1 MIYKAGSPESI
12 HEMKEVEG
20 HITRINRAVQ
30 NVFSSLDP
38 DDNFSA
44 DELTRYEETKHNLS
58 LLDMGAG
65 GLLSRVEETEN
76 KIKSELKVAEEGIK
90 LLVSKGDVTN
100 QINLSSDT
108 LEIKGNRLEINSPN
122 FVVNDS
128 KAIAR
133 GEIVATG
140 GNIAGWE
147 IKTDQYGNSSWY
159 GKNNSRI
166 NARTV
171 TGKYGEA
178 KEINAYGDVYINAT
192 PKGNFEDIIL
202 RDTKFLGSVSC
213 SAISGTGRLICGS
226 MRLYT
231 TKRGYHERIPT
242 SPDRIKSK
250 KEATEEYGEE
260 QVNPNKY
267 RQYNKNMDPIGGLVA
282 GNNIECYTVRSSLA
296 NTTWSDR
303 RLKQNIKSI
312 KSEKAEKLLKELSP
326 CSFIYKADGDKATGF
341 IAQETPAEYRYKMRN
356 GLYGLRYDSIM
367 ACLDKVL
374 KDMGEKYGRDREG

>member
-12 HEMKEVEG
+12 RELKEVEG

-38 DDNFSA
+38 NDNFST
-44 DELTRYEETKHNLS
+44 DELMRYEETKHNLS

-65 GLLSRVEETEN
+65 GLFSKVEETEN
-76 KIKSELKVAEEGIK
+76 KIRTELRAAEEGIK

-166 NARTV
+166 NARNV

-192 PKGNFEDIIL
+192 PKGNFEDITL

>member
-1 MIYKAGSPESI
+1 MIYKADSPESI
-12 HEMKEVEG
+12 QELKEVEG

-38 DDNFSA
+38 TDNFSA
-44 DELTRYEETKHNLS
+44 EELTRYEETKHNLS

-65 GLLSRVEETEN
+65 GLFSKVEETEN
-76 KIKSELKVAEEGIK
+76 KIRTELKVAEEGIN
-90 LLVSKGDVTN
+90 LLVRKGDVTN
-100 QINLSSDT
+100 QINLSGDT

-166 NARTV
+166 NARNV

-192 PKGNFEDIIL
+192 PKGNCEDIIL
-202 RDTKFLGSVSC
+202 RDTKFKGSVSC

-231 TKRGYHERIPT
+231 TKRGYQERIPT
-242 SPDRIKSK
+242 RPDKIKSK

-267 RQYNKNMDPIGGLVA
+267 SQYNKNVDPIGGLVA
-282 GNNIECYTVRSSLA
+282 GNNIECYTVRSLLA

-303 RLKQNIKSI
+303 RLKENIKSVGA
-312 KSEKAEKLLKELSP
+312 EKAEKLLKELDP
-326 CSFIYKADGDKATGF
+326 CSFVYKADGDTATGF
-341 IAQETPAEYRYKMRN
+341 IAQETPAEYRYKMKN

-374 KDMGEKYGRDREG
+374 KDMGEMYGRDREG

>member
-1 MIYKAGSPESI
+1 
-12 HEMKEVEG
+12 MKKQSTIFLYWTWGQVG
-20 HITRINRAVQ
+20 C
-30 NVFSSLDP
+30 F
-38 DDNFSA
+38 
-44 DELTRYEETKHNLS
+44 
-58 LLDMGAG
+58 
-65 GLLSRVEETEN
+65 
-76 KIKSELKVAEEGIK
+76 KVAEEGIN
-90 LLVSKGDVTN
+90 LLVRKGDVTN
-100 QINLSSDT
+100 QINLSGDT

-166 NARTV
+166 NARNV

-202 RDTKFLGSVSC
+202 RDTKFKGSVSC

-231 TKRGYHERIPT
+231 TKRGYQERIPT
-242 SPDRIKSK
+242 RPDKIKSK

-267 RQYNKNMDPIGGLVA
+267 SQYNKNVDPIGGLVA
-282 GNNIECYTVRSSLA
+282 GNNIECYTVRSLLA

-303 RLKQNIKSI
+303 RLKENIKSVGA
-312 KSEKAEKLLKELSP
+312 EKAEKLLKELDP
-326 CSFIYKADGDKATGF
+326 CSFVYKADGDTATGF
-341 IAQETPAEYRYKMRN
+341 IAQEAPAEYRYKMKN

-374 KDMGEKYGRDREG
+374 KDMGEMYGRDREG